1 MRILFFNYEYPP
13 LGGGAANATLC
24 ILKEFSK
31 NPDLE
36 VDLVTS
42 SISDKYELETIGAN
56 IRIHRL
62 PIGKNAQNLHF
73 QSQKDLLVY
82 AWKSYFF
89 GKKLINQRKKEELRY
104 DLTHSFFS
112 VPCGFVSWLLKRKY
126 HLPYI
131 VSLRGSDVPGYSDR
145 FKFVYSILTPLIK
158 LIWREAAAVIANSQ
172 GLRELARESNNQ
184 QRVDIIV
191 NGIDTVDFAPN
202 EILRRRDKFIITP
215 GATRITERKGIR
227 YLIEAVGILVP
238 KYPHIFLRVMGY
250 GNAKMSLIELVEEK
264 NLVKYVQFVGR
275 IPREETI
282 PYYQEAGVFV
292 LPSFNEGMSNAMLEA
307 LAVGLPIIA
316 TETGGTSELV
326 TDGVN
331 GFVVMMRNAQDL
343 ADKIEKIMMDE
354 KLAQKMG
361 QESRAR
367 AEKQSWQ
374 EVAQQYALLYRN
386 VIEAKK

>member
-1 MRILFFNYEYPP
+1 MRVLFFNYEYPP

-24 ILKEFSK
+24 ILREFAK
-31 NPDLE
+31 IPDLE

-42 SISDKYELETIGAN
+42 AVSNEYKLETMGDR

-89 GKKLINQRKKEELRY
+89 GKKLIAQRKAQNLHY

-112 VPCGFVSWLLKRKY
+112 VPCGFVSLLLKRKY
-126 HLPYI
+126 GLPYI
-131 VSLRGSDVPGYSDR
+131 VSLRGSDVPGYSER
-145 FKFVYSILTPLIK
+145 FKAVYAFLKPLIK
-158 LIWREAAAVIANSQ
+158 FIWREAAAVIANSQ
-172 GLRELARESNNQ
+172 GLRELAQETNAK
-184 QRVDIIV
+184 QRVDIIF
-191 NGIDTVDFAPN
+191 NGIDTTAFVPN
-202 EILRRRDKFIITP
+202 EALQRRDQFIITP

-227 YLIEAVGILVP
+227 YLIEAVGLLVS
-238 KYPHIFLRVMGY
+238 KYPHIFLRVMGE
-250 GNAKMSLIELVEEK
+250 GDEKEALLELVKKKQLEQC
-264 NLVKYVQFVGR
+264 VQFVGR
-275 IPREETI
+275 IPREETV
-282 PYYQEAGVFV
+282 PYYQEASLFV

-316 TETGGTSELV
+316 TETGGTAELV

-331 GFVVMMRNAQDL
+331 GFVVAMKNAPDL
-343 ADKIEKIMMDE
+343 AEKIEKIMLDE
-354 KLAQKMG
+354 KLAQRMG
-361 QESRAR
+361 HASRAI

-374 EVAQQYALLYRN
+374 EVAGQYALLYNRL
-386 VIEAKK
+386 IT